1 MDPETGVYAG
11 APGGTS
17 WRNTVFLA
25 YQSFGVV
32 FGDLSISPLYVFKS
46 SLAGVVHTKEDD
58 TEILGVLSLVFWT
71 LTLVPL
77 VKYAFI
83 VLKANDNGEGG
94 TFALYSLLC
103 RHTKLSPIPNQQ
115 ELDEDLSTYNLEPV
129 SRRSSKHF
137 IIHFLEEHKLAH
149 NALLMIVLLGTC
161 MVIGDGVL
169 TPPISVLS
177 AVSGINEAAKH
188 IDEHLIVLIACI
200 ILIGLFGLQQCGTQ
214 KVAFMFAP
222 IIISWLFCISSVGI
236 YNIVHWN
243 PSIFRGLSPYFIYK
257 FFRDTGKDG
266 WMSLGGVALCITGV
280 EAMFADLGHFS
291 QRPIKLAFICAVYPC
306 LILTYMGQ
314 AAFLTR
320 NRQVNEWNFYRGIPK
335 PVFWPVFIVATL
347 ASIVG
352 SQAIISATFSII
364 KQCSALGCFP
374 LVKIIHTSR
383 DIMGQI
389 YVPEINWMLM
399 ILCLAVTIG
408 FRNTTMIGNAYG
420 LAVVTVM
427 FVTTCLMT
435 LVIMVVWRKNILLAL
450 GFFFVFGF
458 IEAVYITSCLNKV
471 HEGGWVPIALAL
483 VLMLIMYIWHYGIGK
498 KYDFEMQN
506 KVSMKWL
513 LTLSPSLGVVR
524 VRGMGLIYSEL
535 VSGVPAVFSHFVT
548 NLPAFHQIVVFV
560 CIRAVPVPHI
570 PPSERFLLGRIGPK
584 EYRIYRCVV
593 RYGYKD
599 AHEDDVEFE
608 DQLVLNMGE
617 FIKSEAKSPITSP
630 VSTGEA
636 TPEERI
642 TVVRASDSPAVR
654 IVPMVDGNQQDHNDS
669 GSSSRIG
676 SVGGS
681 LHRHYAHSSSRRKQK
696 QVRFELPESPQMDQA
711 VREEL
716 KELIQAKE
724 AGVAY
729 ILGHSYVKA
738 SRSSSVVKKLAINYI
753 FNFLRNNCRGP
764 AVALSIPHTSLIEVG
779 MVYYV

>member
-1 MDPETGVYAG
+1 MDLEAGVYPG
-11 APGGTS
+11 ASRGTS
-17 WRNTVFLA
+17 WRTTLFLA

-32 FGDLSISPLYVFKS
+32 YGDLSISPLYVFKS
-46 SLAGVVHTKEDD
+46 SLAGAAKINDD
-58 TEILGVLSLVFWT
+58 ETEILGILSLVFWT

-77 VKYAFI
+77 AKYAFI
-83 VLKANDNGEGG
+83 VLEAHDNGEGG

-103 RHTKLSPIPNQQ
+103 RHTKLSHMPNQQ
-115 ELDEDLSTYNLEPV
+115 ELDEDLSTYNLEPNF
-129 SRRSSKHF
+129 RRSSKHF
-137 IIHFLEEHKLAH
+137 IIRFLEEHKLVH
-149 NALLMIVLLGTC
+149 NMLLIIVLLGTC

-177 AVSGINEAAKH
+177 AISGINVAAKH
-188 IDEHLIVLIACI
+188 LNEHLIVLIACI
-200 ILIGLFGLQQCGTQ
+200 ILLGLFGLQQCGTHR
-214 KVAFMFAP
+214 VAFMFAP
-222 IIISWLFCISSVGI
+222 IIIAWLFCTSSIGI
-236 YNIVHWN
+236 YNIFHWN
-243 PSIFRGLSPYFIYK
+243 PSVYKGLSPYYMYK
-257 FFRDTGKDG
+257 FFRETGKDG
-266 WMSLGGVALCITGV
+266 WMSLGGVVLCITGV

-314 AAFLTR
+314 AAFLTKNKR
-320 NRQVNEWNFYRGIPK
+320 EIEFTFYKAIPK

-374 LVKIIHTSR
+374 RVKIVHTSKN
-383 DIMGQI
+383 IMGQV

-399 ILCLAVTIG
+399 ILCLSVTIG
-408 FRNTTMIGNAYG
+408 FRNTTLIGNAYG

-435 LVIMVVWRKNILLAL
+435 LVIIIVWRKNIFLAL
-450 GFFFVFGF
+450 GFFLIFGF
-458 IEAVYITSCLNKV
+458 IEGVYASSCLIKA
-471 HEGGWVPIALAL
+471 HEGAWVPLVLAL
-483 VLMLIMYIWHYGIGK
+483 VFMLIMYIWHYGIRK
-498 KYDFEMQN
+498 KYEFEIQN

-513 LTLSPSLGVVR
+513 LTLGPSLGVVR
-524 VRGMGLIYSEL
+524 VKGMGLIYTEL

-570 PPSERFLLGRIGPK
+570 PPNERFLLGRIGPK

-599 AHEDDVEFE
+599 VHEDDMEFE

-617 FIKSEAKSPITSP
+617 FIKSEAKSSMTSP
-630 VSTGEA
+630 TTSEVA
-636 TPEERI
+636 LDERM
-642 TVVRASDSPAVR
+642 TVVRASNNPAVKM
-654 IVPMVDGNQQDHNDS
+654 IPV
-669 GSSSRIG
+669 
-676 SVGGS
+676 VGGS
-681 LHRHYAHSSSRRKQK
+681 PQGDSSHSVSSSHVETFGGIQHHLHTQTSGRRK
-696 QVRFELPESPQMDQA
+696 QVRFELPESPQMDQP

-716 KELIQAKE
+716 HELIQAKE

-738 SRSSSVVKKLAINYI
+738 SRSSSVIKKLAINYGY
-753 FNFLRNNCRGP
+753 NFLRRNCRGP
-764 AVALSIPHTSLIEVG
+764 TVALSIPHTSLIEVG
-779 MVYYV
+779 MILYV